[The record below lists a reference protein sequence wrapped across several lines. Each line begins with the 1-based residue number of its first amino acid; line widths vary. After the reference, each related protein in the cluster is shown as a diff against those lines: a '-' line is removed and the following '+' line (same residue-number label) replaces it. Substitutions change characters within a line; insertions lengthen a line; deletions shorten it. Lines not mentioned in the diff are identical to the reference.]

1 MLFGNQHIHTLD
13 VRIDDDIDSSCY
25 ICFSLMYTH
34 SMKELG
40 MPSNTGDVSFGQL
53 YGMGN
58 HITYP
63 LGEAGCHA
71 YKIVPYGPVMEVV
84 PYLLRRAS
92 ENSSGMV
99 NADQERRLLNKELLQ
114 RLCLKS

>member
-1 MLFGNQHIHTLD
+1 M
-13 VRIDDDIDSSCY
+13 SAY
-25 ICFSLMYTH
+25 
-34 SMKELG
+34 SMEELG
-40 MPSNTGDVSFGQL
+40 IPPDTGDVSFGQL

-58 HITYP
+58 HITFP
-63 LGEAGCHA
+63 LGEAGFHA
-71 YKIVPYGPVMEVV
+71 HKIVPYGPVMEVV